1 MVHLRPAR
9 PQLHV
14 QPVLLINAGRE
25 RLVKAAMLGL
35 GFPVRAEIDGLG
47 DSRARERERG
57 AKSAKKSEKSACGT
71 VHLPVARGRGRGS
84 VVGPSAAVEPRSIA
98 RIAGIRYDRATRAS
112 KPCDRSSGNR
122 KAAMKNLLAV
132 IGDGSAGPVLE
143 AALLVARRFNSHIV
157 GLHSLTTEYAVV
169 FGGEMGFSISSEVDR
184 TLEREGHE
192 RRDQARNLFRDVM
205 NAQGVPIGPPAP
217 GYNGPSASWREE
229 DGRQNAVVGMSGR
242 VYDLILVEQPEKLAS
257 IAEATLED
265 ALFESGRPVLMV
277 PKRSLPTLGE
287 VVAIAWNGSTETAVT
302 VAMGMPFLKQARKV
316 VIVAVGPQHMPEP
329 GPEGE
334 ELARTLE
341 RHGIDVSMRVAY
353 GRQKAQGE
361 SFLKEAMAAG
371 ARLLVKGGYPQSRLP
386 QIIFGRRHRDI
397 HKEAQLP
404 VLMAR

>member
-1 MVHLRPAR
+1 
-9 PQLHV
+9 
-14 QPVLLINAGRE
+14 
-25 RLVKAAMLGL
+25 
-35 GFPVRAEIDGLG
+35 
-47 DSRARERERG
+47 
-57 AKSAKKSEKSACGT
+57 
-71 VHLPVARGRGRGS
+71 
-84 VVGPSAAVEPRSIA
+84 
-98 RIAGIRYDRATRAS
+98 
-112 KPCDRSSGNR
+112 
-122 KAAMKNLLAV
+122 MKNLLAV

-143 AALLVARRFNSHIV
+143 AAFLAARRFNGHIV

-192 RRDQARNLFRDVM
+192 RRDQARRLFSDFM
-205 NAQGVPIGPPAP
+205 NAHGVPIGPPNP

-229 DGRQNAVVGMSGR
+229 DGRQNAVVGMTGR

-277 PKRSLPTLGE
+277 PKVTGTPLGE

-302 VAMGMPFLKQARKV
+302 VAMGMPFLQQARQV

-329 GPEGE
+329 GPTGE
-334 ELARTLE
+334 ELARSLE
-341 RHGIDVSMRVAY
+341 AHGLNVSLRTAV

-371 ARLLVKGGYPQSRLP
+371 ADLLLKGAYTQSRIR
-386 QIIFGRRHRDI
+386 QMIFGGGTRHI
-397 HKEAQLP
+397 IMESKIP

>member
-1 MVHLRPAR
+1 
-9 PQLHV
+9 
-14 QPVLLINAGRE
+14 
-25 RLVKAAMLGL
+25 
-35 GFPVRAEIDGLG
+35 
-47 DSRARERERG
+47 
-57 AKSAKKSEKSACGT
+57 
-71 VHLPVARGRGRGS
+71 
-84 VVGPSAAVEPRSIA
+84 
-98 RIAGIRYDRATRAS
+98 
-112 KPCDRSSGNR
+112 
-122 KAAMKNLLAV
+122 MKNLLAV
-132 IGDGSAGPVLE
+132 IGDGNAGAVLE
-143 AALLVARRFNSHIV
+143 AALLVAKRFNSHIV

-192 RRDQARNLFRDVM
+192 RRDQARRLFREFM
-205 NAQGVPIGPPAP
+205 NVHGVPVGAVDP

-265 ALFESGRPVLMV
+265 ALFESGRPVMMV

-316 VIVAVGPQHMPEP
+316 VVVTVGPQHMPEP

-341 RHGIDVSMRVAY
+341 RHGMDVSVRTAH

-371 ARLLVKGGYPQSRLP
+371 ADLLLKGAYTQSRIR
-386 QIIFGRRHRDI
+386 QMIFGGGTRHI
-397 HKEAQLP
+397 IMEAQLP

>member
-1 MVHLRPAR
+1 R
-9 PQLHV
+9 
-14 QPVLLINAGRE
+14 
-25 RLVKAAMLGL
+25 KAALLGL
-35 GFPVRAEIDGLG
+35 GVPVRAEIDGLG
-47 DSRARERERG
+47 DRRARERERG

-98 RIAGIRYDRATRAS
+98 RIDVIRYDRATRAS

-192 RRDQARNLFRDVM
+192 RRDQARRLFREFM
-205 NAQGVPIGPPAP
+205 NSKGVPVGPVPP
-217 GYNGPSASWREE
+217 GHNGPSASWREE
-229 DGRQNAVVGMSGR
+229 DGRQNAVVGMIGR
-242 VYDLILVEQPEKLAS
+242 VYDLIIVEQPEKLAS

-277 PKRSLPTLGE
+277 PKRPPATLGE

-302 VAMGMPFLKQARKV
+302 VAMGMPFLKQAQHV

-334 ELARTLE
+334 ELARTLDQ
-341 RHGIDVSMRVAY
+341 HGIDVSLRTAY

-361 SFLKEAMAAG
+361 SFLKESMEAG
-371 ARLLVKGGYPQSRLP
+371 ADMLLKGAYTQSRIR
-386 QIIFGRRHRDI
+386 QMIFGGATRHI
-397 HKEAQLP
+397 TTEAHMP
-404 VLMAR
+404 VLMA

>member
-1 MVHLRPAR
+1 
-9 PQLHV
+9 
-14 QPVLLINAGRE
+14 
-25 RLVKAAMLGL
+25 
-35 GFPVRAEIDGLG
+35 
-47 DSRARERERG
+47 
-57 AKSAKKSEKSACGT
+57 
-71 VHLPVARGRGRGS
+71 
-84 VVGPSAAVEPRSIA
+84 
-98 RIAGIRYDRATRAS
+98 
-112 KPCDRSSGNR
+112 
-122 KAAMKNLLAV
+122 MKNLLTV
-132 IGDGSAGPVLE
+132 VGDGNAGPVLDTAFM
-143 AALLVARRFNSHIV
+143 AAQRFNSHVV

-192 RRDQARNLFRDVM
+192 RRDQARRLFRDFM
-205 NAQGVPIGPPAP
+205 NAKGVPLDPVPA
-217 GYNGPSASWREE
+217 GHNGPTASWREE
-229 DGRQNAVVGMSGR
+229 DGRQNAVVGMIGR
-242 VYDLILVEQPEKLAS
+242 VFDLIVVEQPEKLAS

-316 VIVAVGPQHMPEP
+316 VVVTVGPQHMPEP
-329 GPEGE
+329 GPDGE

-341 RHGIDVSMRVAY
+341 RHGMEVSIRTAY

-371 ARLLVKGGYPQSRLP
+371 ADLLLKGAYTQSRIR
-386 QIIFGRRHRDI
+386 QMIFGGGTRHI
-397 HKEAQLP
+397 IMEAQLP